1 MVDEVPKTR
10 RRGSTDE
17 RSASFD
23 FKSIFAGGKIGLELS
38 LGAEDRQ
45 LISTAVD
52 DLKEKIDEMTE
63 KVDYRWKVT
72 QWLMVLAIGLGTV
85 GQIVTW
91 VV

>member
-1 MVDEVPKTR
+1 MVDEAPKTR

-23 FKSIFAGGKIGLELS
+23 FKSIFAGGKIGLEVS
-38 LGAEDRQ
+38 LGADDREF
-45 LISTAVD
+45 LGSAVD
-52 DLKEKIDEMTE
+52 DLKEKVDEMTA
-63 KVDYRWKVT
+63 KVDYRWKIT

-85 GQIVTW
+85 GQVITW